1 MHSVVQRLS
10 RNWIDSTWSR
20 RAVGAGQ
27 KAPNCSSRL
36 NFSLNSSPSSTKI
49 AMKQA
54 YSLRSLWW
62 DWFMT
67 TAELLLLGIVTF
79 ILIDFAA
86 GRVID
91 YLNES
96 NKNQPLSPVASEIYN
111 SDEYAKSLEYGTA
124 KYKVELFTSVASTVV
139 MLSAIILGWFA
150 WLDQQIRD
158 RFDNELL
165 ITVIFVGVLI
175 VISMLG
181 SLPVGYYSTFVIEEK
196 FGFNKTTKKLFISDA
211 IKGLALSL
219 IVGLPLLALIAL
231 VYQELQSSFWLVGW
245 LLVSAFSLFMFI
257 FGTRI
262 FLPMFNKLKPLPDG
276 ELRTAVEEYCQSQG
290 FPLSKLYE
298 MDASKRSTKLNA
310 FFSGMGKVKIIGLY
324 DTLIAKLT
332 TQETVAVLAHEVG
345 HYKRKHVYT
354 MFAFSNVQTLVIFG
368 LMGWLLGNPNLSKAL
383 GSDTPSFHLSILAFF
398 MLFTP
403 VSTVLGLINNS
414 FSRHNEYQADQ
425 YSIDTYPGAREHMY
439 SALKKLSVESLSN
452 LNPHPVYV
460 AVHYSHPPI
469 LDRLA
474 NLQKV

>member
-1 MHSVVQRLS
+1 MS
-10 RNWIDSTWSR
+10 
-20 RAVGAGQ
+20 
-27 KAPNCSSRL
+27 
-36 NFSLNSSPSSTKI
+36 
-49 AMKQA
+49 
-54 YSLRSLWW
+54 
-62 DWFMT
+62 
-67 TAELLLLGIVTF
+67 TAELLLLGIVIF
-79 ILIDFAA
+79 VLIDFAA

-91 YLNES
+91 FFNE
-96 NKNQPLSPVASEIYN
+96 NGKNAPLSGVAAEIYN
-111 SDEYAKSLEYGTA
+111 PEEYSKSLAYSTA
-124 KYKVELFTSVASTVV
+124 KYKVELLTSVISTVV
-139 MLSAIILGWFA
+139 ILSAIILGWFA
-150 WLDQQIRD
+150 WLDQVIRD
-158 RFDNELL
+158 RIANDLL
-165 ITVIFVGVLI
+165 ITVAFVAVLI
-175 VISMLG
+175 VVSMLAA
-181 SLPVGYYSTFVIEEK
+181 LPAGYYSTFVVEER
-196 FGFNKTTKKLFISDA
+196 FGFNKTTKKLFVTDA
-211 IKGLALSL
+211 VKGLLLSL
-219 IVGLPLLALIAL
+219 AIGLPLLYLIAL
-231 VYQELQSSFWLVGW
+231 IYQELQSSFWLVGW
-245 LLVSAFSLFMFI
+245 ILVSAFSLFMFI

-262 FLPMFNKLKPLPDG
+262 FLPLFNKLKPLPEG
-276 ELRTAVEEYCQSQG
+276 ELRTAVEQYCQSQG
-290 FPLSKLYE
+290 FPLSKLWE

-368 LMGWLLGNPNLSKAL
+368 LMGWLLSNPNLSQAL

-398 MLFTP
+398 LLFTP

-425 YSIDTYPGAREHMY
+425 YSIDTYPGAREHLY

-474 NLQKV
+474 NLQK